1 MIWLAI
7 LAAIIGLVM
16 AQSGEISPSHRS
28 LTSVDELLI
37 AAKQERIEKA
47 IIQSDP
53 KGGEEWY
60 SIQGK
65 VTNPAF
71 EIDENQYKSLPF
83 IVKGRVT
90 ESEYKELR
98 ALLGSRLKGEEPS
111 STIWT
116 DLLFSLLP
124 FLLIIGLLYFL
135 FVRQLRMAGKGALSF
150 GKSKAKLLTREN
162 EKIVFDNVAGCDEAK
177 EEVAEIVDFCVT
189 PKDSRK

>member
-1 MIWLAI
+1 MDNSTQKDPDKQPKTFQPKVFLIWLAV

-28 LTSVDELLI
+28 LSSVDELLI
-37 AAKQERIEKA
+37 AAQDDRIEKA
-47 IIQSDP
+47 TIQSDP

-90 ESEYKELR
+90 ETEYKELR
-98 ALLGSRLKGEEPS
+98 EILGNRLREEPS
-111 STIWT
+111 STLWT

-135 FVRQLRMAGKGALSF
+135 FVLGFIL
-150 GKSKAKLLTREN
+150 
-162 EKIVFDNVAGCDEAK
+162 
-177 EEVAEIVDFCVT
+177 
-189 PKDSRK
+189 